1 MRKGTQLR
9 EAEMGMDAMRI
20 KIYGLI
26 DISLYLQD
34 SKVLFFLGTGNG
46 IHFLLPKKDK
56 FNEAYWWPFW
66 EVIQNDSCG
75 ESKKLIGSYMFL
87 PCTHPFTAVRLVI
100 DPSF

>member
-1 MRKGTQLR
+1 LAFPKNGEVQVRKGTQLH

-34 SKVLFFLGTGNG
+34 SKVLFFFGTGNG

-56 FNEAYWWPFW
+56 FNEAY
-66 EVIQNDSCG
+66 
-75 ESKKLIGSYMFL
+75 
-87 PCTHPFTAVRLVI
+87 
-100 DPSF
+100 